1 MRCVPSCTSIHSLT
15 YELHPSIIRVAPV
28 AGGDETREP
37 LRIASVTLAQ
47 GAQHALWTA
56 YTAAEAR
63 RLVEW
68 TARHPPRRGATVPDA
83 ADEDDVP
90 PAMPPAL
97 YETPEEFA
105 SLVTQVL
112 SRDIRA
118 LRHRTGAPDKRLPV
132 YRVILCCV
140 EVDYTLDD
148 DSRAVM
154 VLHGRTA
161 LPEDDWAAAQDAA
174 AAEIELSG
182 SDEDNRLGVETQ
194 TSESLGQQ

>member
-1 MRCVPSCTSIHSLT
+1 
-15 YELHPSIIRVAPV
+15 
-28 AGGDETREP
+28 
-37 LRIASVTLAQ
+37 
-47 GAQHALWTA
+47 
-56 YTAAEAR
+56 
-63 RLVEW
+63 
-68 TARHPPRRGATVPDA
+68 
-83 ADEDDVP
+83 
-90 PAMPPAL
+90 MPPAL